1 MRRSQPQARPDR
13 PQQQHLVR
21 SPVRRPGRRG
31 SHTPLGRRHPASPYS
46 VQAQLSVINEP
57 SRLMTQTLLA
67 MLGCKQSRRPP
78 RTAVRSPMVRTTS
91 RQAGITKSA
100 SGYAAFPSYSH
111 ALDGRLGAAV
121 QTGLERFA
129 KPWYRIRALRVFRDK
144 LSLSASPG
152 LWSSIERGLEASEW
166 LLLMASP
173 EAARSPWVRK
183 EVGWWLQHRSAD
195 RLLIV
200 LTSGQLA
207 WDSAQDDFEWSRTDA
222 LPEEVLRGAFA
233 EEPFWVI
240 CAGCTTRS
248 SSTSRI
254 LGSGSASRNWR
265 RRCTGSPRTS
275 LSASTSGST
284 GARSG

>member
-1 MRRSQPQARPDR
+1 
-13 PQQQHLVR
+13 
-21 SPVRRPGRRG
+21 
-31 SHTPLGRRHPASPYS
+31 
-46 VQAQLSVINEP
+46 
-57 SRLMTQTLLA
+57 
-67 MLGCKQSRRPP
+67 
-78 RTAVRSPMVRTTS
+78 MVRTTS

-200 LTSGQLA
+200 LTGGQLA

-222 LPEEVLRGAFA
+222 PPEEVLRGAFA

-275 LSASTSGST
+275 SSASTSGST